1 MKIFL
6 DTADVEAVRRAHAT
20 GLLDGV
26 TTNPT
31 KVAESGRK
39 FEEVVRE
46 IASVTPGPVSAE
58 AMSETAAEM
67 VEEACRIADLAK
79 NVVVKLPMNVEAMKA
94 IPILE
99 REKSVKVNCTMV
111 FSAAQA
117 LMAMKAGASYLSIVL
132 SRLDAIGS
140 DSSSLVF
147 DTMAAKANYD
157 FATEIIAGSV
167 KTQNHLLACLR
178 AGVDI
183 VTIGESLF
191 WQMFEHPLTDR
202 ALEQFAEDWKK
213 VPR

>member
-31 KVAESGRK
+31 KIAQSGRR
-39 FEEVVRE
+39 FEEVVAE
-46 IASVTPGPVSAE
+46 IASITPGPVSAE
-58 AMSETAAEM
+58 AMSETADDM
-67 VEEACRIADLAK
+67 VEEACRIAAIAE

-99 REKSVKVNCTMV
+99 REKSVRVNCTMI
-111 FSAAQA
+111 FSATQA
-117 LMAMKAGASYLSIVL
+117 LMAMKAGASYASIVL
-132 SRLDAIGS
+132 SRLDAIAG

-147 DTMAAKANYD
+147 DTMAIKANYD
-157 FATEIIAGSV
+157 FETQIIAGSV
-167 KTQNHLLACLR
+167 KTQNHLLTCLR
-178 AGVDI
+178 AGLDI

-191 WQMFEHPLTDR
+191 RRMFEHPLTDR

-213 VPR
+213 VSK